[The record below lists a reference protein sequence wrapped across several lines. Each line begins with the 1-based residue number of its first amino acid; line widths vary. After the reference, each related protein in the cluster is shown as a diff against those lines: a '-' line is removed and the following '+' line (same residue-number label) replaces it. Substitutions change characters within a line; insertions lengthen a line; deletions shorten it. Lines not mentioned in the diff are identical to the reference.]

1 MSEKAKVDK
10 LQKVLIFSSSEETD
24 EELSS
29 ISAAKAPKR
38 KPGRPKLNLIIKK
51 SKDDVDDEVDVTK
64 QDVEERRQV
73 IFLYSLA

>member
-29 ISAAKAPKR
+29 ISETKAPKR
-38 KPGRPKLNLIIKK
+38 KPGRPKLNLIVKK

>member
-24 EELSS
+24 EELSL
-29 ISAAKAPKR
+29 ISEVKAPKR

>member
-29 ISAAKAPKR
+29 ISETKAPKR
-38 KPGRPKLNLIIKK
+38 KPGRPKLNLMIK
-51 SKDDVDDEVDVTK
+51 SQRTTFDDEVDVTK